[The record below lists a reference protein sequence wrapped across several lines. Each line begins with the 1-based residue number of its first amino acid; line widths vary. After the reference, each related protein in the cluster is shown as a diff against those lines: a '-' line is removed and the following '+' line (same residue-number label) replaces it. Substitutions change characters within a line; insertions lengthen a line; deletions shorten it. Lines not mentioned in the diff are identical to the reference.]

1 MGTRSFSTGVV
12 AAAAV
17 ASALVASSL
26 SSNSLLGPR
35 PDRAPLR
42 EVPVMP
48 GARQGASSTNGV
60 SIPTWLVTS
69 MTVLLTLYAL
79 ILLILALSGR
89 RVQREPVERL
99 DLGPD
104 EPAAEGVWNT
114 VLAADLDNAVQAQL
128 AALQQGSPR
137 NAIVA
142 CWLAL
147 QTATWGAGLVEV
159 RTDTSEEFMLRA
171 VRDLGLDR
179 PAILALSRLYRE
191 ARFSDHVMM
200 ETHRQQ
206 AGQAL
211 EVLADQ
217 LARLGLAG
225 ASSASTERVWP

>member
-1 MGTRSFSTGVV
+1 
-12 AAAAV
+12 
-17 ASALVASSL
+17 
-26 SSNSLLGPR
+26 
-35 PDRAPLR
+35 
-42 EVPVMP
+42 
-48 GARQGASSTNGV
+48 
-60 SIPTWLVTS
+60 

-79 ILLILALSGR
+79 TLLILALSGR
-89 RVQREPVERL
+89 RAGKEPAERP

-104 EPAAEGVWNT
+104 EPAAEGAWNT
-114 VLAADLDNAVQAQL
+114 VLAADLDNAAQAQL

-147 QTATWGAGLVEV
+147 QAATWGAGLAEV

-179 PAILALSRLYRE
+179 PAILELSRLYRE
-191 ARFSDHVMM
+191 ARFSDHVMR

-217 LARLGLAG
+217 LARLRLEG
-225 ASSASTERVWP
+225 ASSASTERGSP